1 MTTLYVGNLSPE
13 ATASD
18 LRAVFSP
25 FGEIGSLRVAKDR
38 AGRARGYAF
47 VELDEDA
54 ATTALGALRG
64 VELRGR
70 VMDVVVDSPSG
81 GGKRYNVRGGRGGF
95 RRKH

>member
-18 LRAVFSP
+18 LQAVFSP
-25 FGEIGSLRVAKDR
+25 FGEIGSLRVARDR

-47 VELDEDA
+47 VELDQEA
-54 ATTALGALRG
+54 AAKALNALRG

-70 VMDVVVDSPSG
+70 LMDVVVDTSSAG
-81 GGKRYNVRGGRGGF
+81 GRRHGGRGGRGS
-95 RRKH
+95 RRGR